1 MVASKKSKPLPAK
14 KQPLSKVALEVVAA
28 RFRAMGDATRLE
40 LLQHLM
46 SGEHSVQELCELTGM
61 SQANISKHLS
71 LLSDQGI
78 LNRRKQGLFVFYSVA
93 DMTIY
98 QLCDLV
104 CGSLSARFAKVQQQF
119 EQGR

>member
-1 MVASKKSKPLPAK
+1 MSRKASSRKDKDKA
-14 KQPLSKVALEVVAA
+14 PLSREALEIVAA

-40 LLQHLM
+40 LIQHLM
-46 SGEHSVQELCELTGM
+46 EGEKSVQELCSLTEM

-71 LLSDQGI
+71 ILSDQGI
-78 LNRRKQGLFVFYSVA
+78 LNRRKQGLFVYYSVA

-104 CGSLSARFAKVQQQF
+104 CGSLSERFARVQRHF
-119 EQGR
+119 G